1 MMFANELERL
11 RKKLYRLYDIENMK
25 GYDSI
30 LSLHQTMK
38 RYSITTLTL
47 EEFKRVKG
55 IIEEALSKAKSFD
68 ERNRLVRDLDNM
80 LTLIAIADNRNALK
94 KVIITN
100 ELIEE
105 GLFNGDIKENII
117 KMKAEVEGK
126 IIDAKRRLYNN
137 ER

>member
-1 MMFANELERL
+1 MFANELERL